1 MIGERTEGS
10 EGRSVGQDGEGVDED
25 LGHHLVSAAALH
37 GGHELRSLV
46 VDAAVL
52 ARNLQRLGGRARVD
66 AFQRSLVA
74 SAAFLEA
81 LQRRLGSA
89 REGRPDRI
97 SASKQP
103 QSARLKPL
111 APLLARVGVAG
122 GTRLVVS
129 LAGVE
134 DLHRAHRTAHAHLER
149 AGGESARRVR
159 AACC

>member
-10 EGRSVGQDGEGVDED
+10 EGRSVGEDGEGVDED

-37 GGHELRSLV
+37 GRHELRSLV

-66 AFQRSLVA
+66 AFKRSLVGG
-74 SAAFLEA
+74 AALLEA
-81 LQRRLGSA
+81 LQRRLGQRAGGTPGSDQ
-89 REGRPDRI
+89 R
-97 SASKQP
+97 KQ
-103 QSARLKPL
+103 ATAIRLKPL
-111 APLLARVGVAG
+111 APLLARVGVAR

-149 AGGESARRVR
+149 AGGESTRRVR